1 MPGVSDVHGIL
12 LRSESAA
19 SSEIEN
25 LTVGAKQ
32 LAIAELGGAARRNAN
47 LVSRNVRAM
56 KAAIRL
62 AEHLDTDSILAMQ
75 GSCSPPTRRRPVNYT
90 PCRSGSALPGSVP
103 PAQPSSRPT
112 PTAYPRAWTSSRS
125 ARAAGP
131 EPAGSR

>member
-47 LVSRNVRAM
+47 LVSRNVHGTA
-56 KAAIRL
+56 
-62 AEHLDTDSILAMQ
+62 
-75 GSCSPPTRRRPVNYT
+75 
-90 PCRSGSALPGSVP
+90 
-103 PAQPSSRPT
+103 RPT
-112 PTAYPRAWTSSRS
+112 PTAYPRSWTSSRS